1 MKKKIIY
8 SIAGFVLAG
17 AITGCAVSDRQEV
30 ISRENEDTDIQ
41 QMQQDAAKVDPM
53 EELLRDHYE
62 DYQEEGGEIAF
73 VSDGTVMDGGYNEV
87 IYEGVQMYGLAAG
100 VSFSCYNIEE
110 DNFEGHLE
118 IVEHAIN
125 KQAKI
130 IVCAGYDFREAVG
143 KLQDSH
149 PEISFLLIDGEP
161 VDADGNPVDLN
172 DNVHCVSFQEEESG
186 YLAGYMAVLEGYRN
200 LGFIGGKK
208 DPAVIRYGHGYLQGI
223 DDASEELELED
234 VTVNYWYTGTYQSS
248 EKIYEKALKWYEEGT
263 QLIFACGG
271 SLYESVLEAAEEKEG
286 LLIGAD
292 VDQCRISDRF
302 LTSAVKDIANA
313 VVISLDNY
321 YAAGRKWSEEFA
333 GKSIRYGAEDN
344 CTGIPILE
352 TEWRFKNVTME
363 KCYEIYTQMKQ
374 GKISVSDEI
383 LRRPQVSVTVKYVSA
398 GG

>member
-1 MKKKIIY
+1 MKKNIVY
-8 SIAGFVLAG
+8 GMAGLVLAG
-17 AITGCAVSDRQEV
+17 ALTGCALLDQQEAV
-30 ISRENEDTDIQ
+30 SRENEDTSIQ
-41 QMQQDAAKVDPM
+41 QMQQDAAEVDPM

-110 DNFEGHLE
+110 DNFQGHLE

-130 IVCAGYDFREAVG
+130 IVCAGYDFKETVG
-143 KLQDSH
+143 KLQDSY
-149 PEISFLLIDGEP
+149 PEVSFLLIDGEP
-161 VDADGNPVDLN
+161 VDAEGNSVDLN

-186 YLAGYMAVLEGYRN
+186 YIAGYVAVLEGYRH

-223 DDASEELELED
+223 DDAAKELELED
-234 VTVNYWYTGTYQSS
+234 VTVNYWYAGTYQPS
-248 EKIYEKALKWYEEGT
+248 EKIYEKALGWYDEGIDI
-263 QLIFACGG
+263 IFVCGG
-271 SLYESVLEAAEEKEG
+271 PIYESVLGAAEEKEG

-292 VDQCRISDRF
+292 VDQCKTSDRF

-321 YAAGRKWSEEFA
+321 YASGRKWSEEFA
-333 GKSIRYGAEDN
+333 GKSVRYGAQEN

-352 TEWRFKNVTME
+352 TEWRFQKVTMD
-363 KCYEIYTQMKQ
+363 KCYEIYAQIRQ